1 MKPPIVI
8 PAKDDY
14 GTIVDF
20 GHKYGEALLKG
31 PDNRFAGAD
40 RGSGS
45 AFAGKAASIAS
56 GPAIPP
62 PTQSLFSRRAADTP
76 AATGMST
83 GMQTGRDPR
92 LAAPPA
98 TSRWWQAGQGFR
110 PGFKDKPDATNLVN
124 IRPLYL
130 GGEQ

>member
-1 MKPPIVI
+1 LRP
-8 PAKDDY
+8 KDPY
-14 GTIVDF
+14 GTISDNKILS
-20 GHKYGEALLKG
+20 GLQELLNRPEIKG
-31 PDNRFAGAD
+31 FASAEPT
-40 RGSGS
+40 SGS
-45 AFAGKAASIAS
+45 AFAGKAASVAS
-56 GPAIPP
+56 GPSIQPA
-62 PTQSLFSRRAADTP
+62 TQSLFSRRAADTP

-98 TSRWWQAGQGFR
+98 TSRWWEAGQGLR
-110 PGFKDKPDATNLVN
+110 PGFKAKPDATNLVN